1 MRRPCCLIRCLQSML
16 DYIDVSHEAVVI
28 SKLAKLEKM
37 VRSLLSVLSCAL
49 RRRLLWYLPCR
60 KMSR

>member
-1 MRRPCCLIRCLQSML
+1 ML

-37 VRSLLSVLSCAL
+37 VRSLPQCSAVRCDACCSGI
-49 RRRLLWYLPCR
+49 PCVD
-60 KMSR
+60 